1 VHPGRVFA
9 GREQVRAN
17 WSTIFDAVPIFAAD
31 LVNVSR
37 DDHQVWSDWR
47 WSGTRQ
53 DGSRLDV
60 AGVIVAGVRD
70 RRIAWARLYMEP
82 VEAAQE
88 SIDVAIRSMASG
100 PEAPRAEQVPRSV
113 PARPRSDVS
122 ERCSPR
128 ERSAS

>member
-1 VHPGRVFA
+1 MCVVKRLPDAMNAHGLQAMLDSFHEDQAASSRCIQDGASRAENRSGRT
-9 GREQVRAN
+9 GPPSSTQCRSSLRT
-17 WSTIFDAVPIFAAD
+17 WSTSVVTTI
-31 LVNVSR
+31 R
-37 DDHQVWSDWR
+37 WSDWR

-88 SIDVAIRSMASG
+88 SIDVAVRSMASG
-100 PEAPRAEQVPRSV
+100 A
-113 PARPRSDVS
+113 
-122 ERCSPR
+122 
-128 ERSAS
+128 